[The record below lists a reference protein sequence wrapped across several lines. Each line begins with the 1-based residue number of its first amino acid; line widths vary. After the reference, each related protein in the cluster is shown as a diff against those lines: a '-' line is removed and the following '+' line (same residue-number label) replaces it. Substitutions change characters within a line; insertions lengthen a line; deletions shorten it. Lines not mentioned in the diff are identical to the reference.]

1 MQMVRKDPS
10 LAKYYSKEAFDAPG
24 GFELNINCDADALA
38 STAPEGEVDQA
49 AQIEDEYEDEKE
61 IYGFE

>member
-10 LAKYYSKEAFDAPG
+10 LARYYDKEAFDAPS
-24 GFELNINCDADALA
+24 GFELNISCDADALA
-38 STAPEGEVDQA
+38 APADGEVDQEEL
-49 AQIEDEYEDEKE
+49 IDNEYEDEKE